1 MNALGDLSYPIYLVH
16 TLVLILFGQW
26 LLSGALSL
34 EWLDMLDRGYASLV
48 AFSAATVLAAVLVHR
63 LVEIPMALGD
73 EDRPARLEGEVGL
86 ERRGR

>member
-63 LVEIPMALGD
+63 LVEIPMAWAMRTAL
-73 EDRPARLEGEVGL
+73 
-86 ERRGR
+86 RGWTAKSA